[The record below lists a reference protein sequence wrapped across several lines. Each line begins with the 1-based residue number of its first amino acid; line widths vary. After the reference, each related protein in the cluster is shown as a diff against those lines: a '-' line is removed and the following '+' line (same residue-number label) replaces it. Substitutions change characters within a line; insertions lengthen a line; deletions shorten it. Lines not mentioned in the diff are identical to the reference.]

1 MVSIIITL
9 DTPLLEPIRSGRLRD
24 FAPAYTYTLSRADAD
39 PRNVLHEDDQSILVA
54 GSSPIS
60 YSSSLW
66 KGHLARCFDTG
77 SYILGEEVERIE
89 RSGAGLCGVRAG
101 VGASSGTDALL
112 MSLMALG
119 IGSGD
124 EVVTTTYSFFGTAGV
139 IARLGAKLQILTM
152 GPPRTTASYPAIGM

>member
-1 MVSIIITL
+1 MTSKN
-9 DTPLLEPIRSGRLRD
+9 PLVDLGARHGRSGTKSWRG
-24 FAPAYTYTLSRADAD
+24 A
-39 PRNVLHEDDQSILVA
+39 SI
-54 GSSPIS
+54 P
-60 YSSSLW
+60 
-66 KGHLARCFDTG
+66 G

-119 IGSGD
+119 IGPGD

>member
-1 MVSIIITL
+1 MKW
-9 DTPLLEPIRSGRLRD
+9 DTYTSPTANSASTAHDGVLRLALLARML
-24 FAPAYTYTLSRADAD
+24 FQAPASFKRISWCRKRTHDVEEPSR
-39 PRNVLHEDDQSILVA
+39 RSR
-54 GSSPIS
+54 SPARAIRDEV
-60 YSSSLW
+60 
-66 KGHLARCFDTG
+66 LARCFDTG

-119 IGSGD
+119 IGPGD

-139 IARLGAKLQILTM
+139 IARLGAKPQILTM
-152 GPPRTTASYPAIGM
+152 GPPCAFYLFIR